1 MKTGSVPDG
10 HLSSGENGVLSRQDL
25 RALRSL
31 GKSPSALAHCLVEGG
46 AEGTS
51 MGNKEGPLHIQGREG
66 AVAWLLDSR
75 G

>member
-10 HLSSGENGVLSRQDL
+10 HLISGETGVLSRQDL

-31 GKSPSALAHCLVEGG
+31 GKSPGALAHCLDEGG

-66 AVAWLLDSR
+66 AAAWLLDSR